1 MHQMDSMLSSEVGGG
16 LKLINLEDA
25 VVGLMTKWIT
35 KALEPSNLNLY
46 LML

>member
-1 MHQMDSMLSSEVGGG
+1 MRQLDSMLSSEVGGG
-16 LKLINLEDA
+16 LNLISPELA

-35 KALEPSNLNLY
+35 KALKPSNSNLY